1 MDHAELAK
9 KIRAAIYNRSDEEG
23 GAISREQMENAIE
36 GALIRFAPANS
47 WVERPAPGI
56 KVCDG
61 SMPLTIHGI
70 VYHVPVLTDVG
81 QGLSEVADAVTWM
94 DVG

>member
-36 GALIRFAPANS
+36 GALARFAPANS

-56 KVCDG
+56 KACGNVVTSYDLMRDLYLVEPNCLG
-61 SMPLTIHGI
+61 ITTI
-70 VYHVPVLTDVG
+70 TF
-81 QGLSEVADAVTWM
+81 A
-94 DVG
+94 